1 MRHISHIIQS
11 ALDVNRYQLTNAQLQ
26 DLEKRIF
33 LKKLINSPE
42 IIGQRERKER
52 AKRFFQKNHY

>member
-26 DLEKRIF
+26 DLEKRLF

-42 IIGQRERKER
+42 IIEQRERKER
-52 AKRFFQKNHY
+52 AKRFFQKNR